1 LVVWRAKHPAA
12 EFHASWTFHRSRA
25 VAAALAPADAPFSI
39 VDVGRKP
46 WIVHP
51 LPPKGRKM
59 TPEQFL
65 RAQAAAIAAAHEVRP
80 TPGGAAGRAT
90 AEHHAAA
97 GLRERPDAAQYADR
111 ILGHEAAAKALT
123 DAALCELE
131 QNEPGAQ

>member
-1 LVVWRAKHPAA
+1 LVIWRAKHPAA

-25 VAAALAPADAPFSI
+25 VAAALAPADGTPYTV
-39 VDVGRKP
+39 VDVARKP
-46 WIVHP
+46 WKQHP
-51 LPPKGRKM
+51 MPKGLKM
-59 TPEQFL
+59 TPQEFL
-65 RAQAAAIAAAHEVRP
+65 RAQAAAIASAREVQP

-97 GLRERPDAAQYADR
+97 GLRERRDAELYADR

-131 QNEPGAQ
+131 QNR